1 MVAAADAT
9 KFVTETK
16 NGKPGVKLESFR
28 NANLSGK
35 PESTQVVRHLNEP
48 GTTWN
53 DLVLDPESL
62 VEFFSAIPKSCFE
75 ALDRVFRG
83 IAGRRV

>member
-1 MVAAADAT
+1 MASRACRE
-9 KFVTETK
+9 FPER
-16 NGKPGVKLESFR
+16 KPF
-28 NANLSGK
+28 GK

-62 VEFFSAIPKSCFE
+62 VEFFSATPKPAAKRWTGYF
-75 ALDRVFRG
+75 VG